1 MMIRMMLLV
10 LVAMFSPP
18 GGALAQEPPAPP
30 AAESV
35 EYTLAPGDRIRV
47 SVYGEE
53 SLSGEYVI
61 SSSGN
66 LLFPLVGNLPA
77 TEKTVEALQAA
88 LTAALADG
96 YLKEPRVTI
105 QVVAFRPFYILGEV
119 ARPGDYPVS
128 TGLTLQQAVSQ
139 AGGFTYRANTR
150 KIYIKHAN
158 EATERMIDLRKE
170 APPIVR
176 AGDTIR
182 VAERH
187 F

>member
-1 MMIRMMLLV
+1 MIRMMLL
-10 LVAMFSPP
+10 LTLITMAGLPTP
-18 GGALAQEPPAPP
+18 GRAQAP
-30 AAESV
+30 AAPAASESI

-47 SVYGEE
+47 SVFGED

-66 LLFPLVGNLPA
+66 LLFPLIGNLPA
-77 TEKTVEALQAA
+77 TDKTVEALQASV
-88 LTAALADG
+88 TAALADG
-96 YLKEPRVTI
+96 YLREPRVTI

-128 TGLTLQQAVSQ
+128 TGLTIEQAVSQ
-139 AGGFTYRANTR
+139 AGGYTYRANTR
-150 KIYIKHAN
+150 KIYIKRAN
-158 EATERMIDLRKE
+158 ETSERLIDLRK
-170 APPIVR
+170 ASPPIVR